1 MDQPALTSRFTLAYA
16 YKRSLGPVIGA
27 FMTGL
32 RDQRILG
39 ARTADGRVIV
49 PARAYDP
56 ASGEPTGDLVEVGP
70 SGVIETMSHVAAPR
84 GTDPLQVP
92 FAWALI
98 RLDGADTSFLHVV
111 EGPAEALHRGLRVT
125 ARWRAEREG
134 SLRDIAAFVP

>member
-1 MDQPALTSRFTLAYA
+1 VDQPALTSRFTLAYA

-32 RDQRILG
+32 REQRILG
-39 ARTADGRVIV
+39 ARTVDGRVIV

-70 SGVIETMSHVAAPR
+70 SGVVETWSHVPAP
-84 GTDPLQVP
+84 GPSAPLQVP

-98 RLDGADTSFLHVV
+98 RLDGADTAFLHVV
-111 EGPAEALHRGLRVT
+111 EGSAETMHRGLRVT
-125 ARWRAEREG
+125 ARWRAERDG
-134 SLRDIAAFVP
+134 SLRDIEAFVP